1 MAEQPE
7 HSSSSSESPGE
18 MRPLR
23 NFQYQ
28 TSSFQLPSKTCQ
40 KKVDGTSSKD
50 LKRSVSVEQEL
61 SASSNSISNINI
73 TISTAPAA
81 TLWNSNGGRGNINSL
96 IGPRTATLTFKDLKV
111 TVKVGGVRGASRTVI
126 SNIAGYAEPSKILG
140 IMGPRESGKSTLLD
154 TLAGRLTKDAVYEG
168 EILLNGRRQQLTY
181 GTAAYVSNDDQ
192 LVSTLTVRESVYLS
206 ALLRLPDAI
215 PRREKMAF
223 AECTIED
230 MGLTECAD
238 MRVGGSF
245 HRSGLNAG
253 EKRRLS
259 IALELLMRPPI
270 IYLDDPISGLDS
282 ASALCLMA
290 RLKWLARD
298 GRTIIVTLRQPSSDS
313 FELIDDLILLGRG
326 KMVYFGEASFALEQF
341 ARTGYPCPRGHN
353 APEHIL
359 RTLDPAYDEVKASLS
374 IILEPDRKE
383 VVWVK
388 EKTPQ
393 VVRALASSYAQSPIC
408 KRATQRRC
416 ELAKKVQIVCVQKGA
431 VLVSNG
437 RSANFWH
444 QLLILSYRSILNCTR
459 DLCYY
464 WSRLGVSILM
474 MIIIGSMFSGLGDSN
489 SNVRARVACLF
500 VVLETLMLVAVLGG
514 SPFFYKNLKL
524 LLRERLNPHYGAA
537 TFVVGSTV
545 ASLPFLMVM
554 ATVSGCV
561 VYFMPGFKTSFEPFI
576 FFVLCIFASL
586 LAVESVMMIVS
597 VLASSAYM
605 VLTLGLCVQGI
616 NILVAGFFML
626 LDDLPK
632 VVWRYPV
639 SYLSFHSYALRGL
652 IVNEFQNSTF
662 ANIETPN
669 GEALISRVYDT
680 TDPSKWRDF
689 SIVLSLAFF
698 YRFLLFCLI
707 LLYEHLEPFILAVKS
722 RHRQKRV
729 SSRRSL
735 SQESLRQGDSCIPP
749 PVASS
754 TSCHHHVHVADSSE
768 QRLVSGSDEAV

>member
-1 MAEQPE
+1 MGEQNGDSTP
-7 HSSSSSESPGE
+7 SESPGE

-23 NFQYQ
+23 EFQYQ
-28 TSSFQLPSKTCQ
+28 TSSFQIPSMPSQ
-40 KKVDGTSSKD
+40 KKDGTSSKD
-50 LKRSVSVEQEL
+50 VKRSVVRELKLSVP
-61 SASSNSISNINI
+61 SIS
-73 TISTAPAA
+73 ISKDNKV
-81 TLWNSNGGRGNINSL
+81 NSNAAAAAVENSVGGRGNINSL
-96 IGPRTATLTFKDLKV
+96 IGPRAATLAFKDLKV
-111 TVKVGGVRGASRTVI
+111 TVKVGGVRGASRIVI
-126 SNIAGYAEPSKILG
+126 SNVAGYAEPSKILG

-154 TLAGRLTKDAVYEG
+154 TLAGRLTKNAVYEG

-230 MGLTECAD
+230 MGLTEFAE

-245 HRSGLNAG
+245 CRSGLNAG

-290 RLKWLARD
+290 RLKWLAKD
-298 GRTIIVTLRQPSSDS
+298 GRTIIVTFRQPSSDS

-326 KMVYFGEASFALEQF
+326 RMVYFGPASCALEQF

-374 IILEPDRKE
+374 IIHEPDQKE
-383 VVWVK
+383 VWVK
-388 EKTPQ
+388 EETPQ
-393 VVRALASSYAQSPIC
+393 VVRALASSYAQSSIC
-408 KRATQRRC
+408 RKATQRRC

-444 QLLILSYRSILNCTR
+444 QLLILSYRSILSCTR
-459 DLCYY
+459 DLSYY

-474 MIIIGSMFSGLGDSN
+474 MVIIGTMFSGLGDSN

-500 VVLETLMLVAVLGG
+500 VVLETVMLVAVLGG
-514 SPFFYKNLKL
+514 SPFFYKNIKL

-537 TFVVGSTV
+537 TFVIASTI
-545 ASLPFLMVM
+545 ASLPFLMVI

-576 FFVLCIFASL
+576 FFVLDIFASL
-586 LAVESVMMIVS
+586 VAVESVMMIVS
-597 VLASSAYM
+597 VFASSAYM

-626 LDDLPK
+626 LHDLPK
-632 VVWRYPV
+632 IVWRYPV

-652 IVNEFQNSTF
+652 VVNEFQNSKF

-669 GEALISRVYDT
+669 GEALIARVYDT
-680 TDPSKWRDF
+680 REPSKWRDF
-689 SIVLSLAFF
+689 SIVLCLAFF

-707 LLYEHLEPFILAVKS
+707 LLYERLEPIILALRS
-722 RHRQKRV
+722 RHRQKKA
-729 SSRRSL
+729 STRRSI
-735 SQESLRQGDSCIPP
+735 SRENNRQGDSYIPP
-749 PVASS
+749 LARS
-754 TSCHHHVHVADSSE
+754 TSCHRAHVADSSE
-768 QRLVSGSDEAV
+768 QRLVMTAKEDIV